1 MLLVKQAQT
10 DKEGKNACE
19 ITKAAWWSA
28 LSAPATPLLRE
39 RWPMIFVISY
49 YSVIVCG
56 NIARLRHREM
66 PGRSPLNRRKDG
78 PPCGGIIATGW
89 RREAS
94 TAWLKSM
101 RYCTLTDMHD
111 RDVVGIEPPPSRQII

>member
-1 MLLVKQAQT
+1 MVGFICPGDTVVARTVADDFRDFVLFG
-10 DKEGKNACE
+10 DR
-19 ITKAAWWSA
+19 
-28 LSAPATPLLRE
+28 LRE
-39 RWPMIFVISY
+39 HRAAPTP
-49 YSVIVCG
+49 G
-56 NIARLRHREM
+56 NARAI
-66 PGRSPLNRRKDG
+66 PLNRRKDG